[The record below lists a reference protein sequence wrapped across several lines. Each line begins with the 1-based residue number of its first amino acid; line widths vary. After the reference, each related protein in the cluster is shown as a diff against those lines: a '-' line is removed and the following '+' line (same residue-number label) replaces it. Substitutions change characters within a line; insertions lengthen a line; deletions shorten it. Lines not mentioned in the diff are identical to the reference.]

1 MNHPL
6 TYKPFGDI
14 AILIEWPS
22 KIDEDILNDIILLYG
37 SILTNKPN
45 SVTEVIQSIN
55 SITILY
61 DAQSI
66 TFEALKSWL
75 EKQHKN
81 KSSARNTS
89 RTLWKVPVCYDQIFG
104 LDLQEL
110 SDQRGLQIDEII
122 NIHSE
127 SIYKIYS
134 IGFLPGFLYLGGLD
148 QRLHIGRKST
158 PRLEIL
164 KGAVGIGGE
173 QTGIYPT
180 ASPGGW
186 QIIGNT
192 PISLFD
198 ISKESPCFAKPGDN
212 IQFVPVSLS
221 EHKGLAE
228 LIALDSYKLEKEV
241 LND

>member
-1 MNHPL
+1 M
-6 TYKPFGDI
+6 K
-14 AILIEWPS
+14 EV
-22 KIDEDILNDIILLYG
+22 ILNDVILLNE
-37 SILTNKPN
+37 SILAN
-45 SVTEVIQSIN
+45 SPDSMTEVIQSIN
-55 SITILY
+55 SITVLY
-61 DAQSI
+61 DPQSI
-66 TFEALKSWL
+66 TFRELKSWL
-75 EKQHKN
+75 EKLYK
-81 KSSARNTS
+81 KTPSVRKTSS
-89 RTLWKVPVCYDQIFG
+89 TLWKVPVCYDQTFG

-110 SDQRGLQIDEII
+110 SDRSGLPIDEIV

-127 SIYKIYS
+127 SVYKVYS

-148 QRLHIGRKST
+148 EQLHIGRKST
-158 PRLEIL
+158 PRLDIL

-198 ISKESPCFAKPGDN
+198 INKDSPCFAKSGDN
-212 IQFVPVSLS
+212 IQFIPVSLS
-221 EHKGLAE
+221 EYKAIVE